1 METESRSSRL
11 SNQYLVGGLLVIF
24 IALSVVAMFA
34 TSRAPGKLT
43 WIGMKVLP
51 LNSQVRSARG
61 IPATVGGVLVEN
73 AAGIAGRAGVRSGDV
88 IVAINGN
95 RVLDMFDF
103 SHFTGETD
111 ISKRGAQIDVIR
123 SGARMPVFVFPSATA
138 AAAPGQDA
146 PFAVAAAA
154 ARPITQQW
162 LGIEAETL
170 LVGDVKELGLPAGS
184 RGVIVDTVAK
194 GGRAEQAGLVGNDV
208 IVALNGERIDSTV
221 RLWDSLARL
230 NGSDAVELGVY
241 RNGQLSSVAVPAAP
255 ATAAGGFGGRM
266 GGQGLGPGGTLVC
279 PNCGTTVAHQW
290 GVPCYTVA
298 CPACGT
304 TMVRLSVAAPAAPAT
319 AVGGF
324 GGRMGGQGLGPG
336 GTLVCPSCGTT
347 VAHQRGVPC
356 YTVACPACGTTM
368 VRTQ

>member
-1 METESRSSRL
+1 
-11 SNQYLVGGLLVIF
+11 
-24 IALSVVAMFA
+24 
-34 TSRAPGKLT
+34 
-43 WIGMKVLP
+43 
-51 LNSQVRSARG
+51 
-61 IPATVGGVLVEN
+61 
-73 AAGIAGRAGVRSGDV
+73 
-88 IVAINGN
+88 
-95 RVLDMFDF
+95 
-103 SHFTGETD
+103 
-111 ISKRGAQIDVIR
+111 
-123 SGARMPVFVFPSATA
+123 MPVFVFPSATA